1 MSKSIIVCALLMYST
16 CIASRNDQ
24 QLALIVHNE
33 ARAELGIAPLSY
45 SKKLAKQADAYAK
58 KMAKL
63 DRGLNHSKITK
74 DGENLYMSY
83 SSSGNEVTFSNHPFK
98 DASLSWYREKKDY
111 RYSRIGEEP
120 NFGAIGHYTQ
130 MIWETTAH
138 VGFGFARSK
147 TGKTY
152 VVARYAKAGNITG
165 YYPY

>member
-16 CIASRNDQ
+16 CIASQNDQ
-24 QLALIVHNE
+24 QLALIVYNE
-33 ARAELGIAPLSY
+33 ARAELGIAPLAY

-58 KMAKL
+58 KIAKL
-63 DRGLNHSKITK
+63 DRGLNHSKTTK

-83 SSSGNEVTFSNHPFK
+83 SSSRNEVTFNNHPFK
-98 DASLSWYREKKDY
+98 DDSLSWCGEKKDY
-111 RYSRIGEEP
+111 GYSRIGEEP

-130 MIWETTAH
+130 MIWETTTQ